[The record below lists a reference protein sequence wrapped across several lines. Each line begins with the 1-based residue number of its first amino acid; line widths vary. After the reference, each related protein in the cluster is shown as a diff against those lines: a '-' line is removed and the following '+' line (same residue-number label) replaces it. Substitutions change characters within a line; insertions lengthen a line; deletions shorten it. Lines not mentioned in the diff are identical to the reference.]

1 MLLFSINIEGRKKNK
16 QKKTTQSD
24 PNILLKII
32 MSLVTK
38 NKSQYK
44 QKINVLKR

>member
-1 MLLFSINIEGRKKNK
+1 MLLFSVHIEGKKKKKKKN
-16 QKKTTQSD
+16 QSD